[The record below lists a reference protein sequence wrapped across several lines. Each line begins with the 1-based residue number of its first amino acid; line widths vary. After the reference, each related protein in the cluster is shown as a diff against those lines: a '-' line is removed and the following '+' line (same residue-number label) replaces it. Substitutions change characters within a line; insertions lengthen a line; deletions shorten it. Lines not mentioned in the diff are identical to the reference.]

1 MLNHFVKSCT
11 IAYKRVAYKKNLVYM
26 PKQVFVFLLNDLHIL
41 QTTCLTNNNKTKN
54 TIGKTKQHKQWTLCA
69 IIKSENIIKTKEI

>member
-1 MLNHFVKSCT
+1 
-11 IAYKRVAYKKNLVYM
+11 M

-54 TIGKTKQHKQWTLCA
+54 TIGKTKQHKHRTLCA
-69 IIKSENIIKTKEI
+69 IIKSDNIIKTKEI